1 MKTISAIAY
10 RVDRSVMS
18 SAVKYWKFVRL
29 DATGKRQIEE
39 IAAAKTFLLQ
49 HFGEDL
55 RQSEL
60 TDTTIQRQ
68 LWQIWQNNTT
78 DSETRRLAEIC
89 LRCYISNQIE
99 QVCLH
104 LEGQFGS
111 EHGFTRYDLFPL
123 VLNDVPE
130 VRRFPQVTARTTYRS
145 LATDI
150 LQSFDPTKA
159 SLSTWATRLVRH
171 DKEVNAFLLDHGIYL
186 ISDWAILNDTTP
198 KQLQRILAEFHALT
212 IAEIHQATH
221 LLQGYHLIYRQA
233 RLQQRQSGAKGQ
245 CPPPTPEQLRRIAQ
259 YLEGVT
265 QKLTPEATLSRL
277 QTLATLLRQYRIYVR
292 GGAAPTESLD
302 QPEQQALAAQLL
314 FPERDTE
321 QEAENE
327 FLTFYRNQFLTSLDQ
342 TLAQVTSDRLGQL
355 RRKGCET
362 IQQFLSAMYLFHCE
376 GRSMTEIAVEVGLQA
391 QYQVTRLLKLKEFRA
406 EVRQHLLLTLR
417 DRILDKAK
425 EYADPNR
432 LKSLDQTLEAA
443 LDEQIAAILQQAEA
457 EASVAKH
464 CPLDSLFARRLCQYL
479 DHRNTES

>member
-1 MKTISAIAY
+1 
-10 RVDRSVMS
+10 MS

-29 DATGKRQIEE
+29 DATGRRQVEE
-39 IAAAKTFLLQ
+39 IAAAKAFLLQ
-49 HFGEDL
+49 QFGDDL
-55 RQSEL
+55 RQSDL
-60 TDTTIQRQ
+60 ADATIQRL
-68 LWQIWQNNTT
+68 LWQVWQ
-78 DSETRRLAEIC
+78 SETTPSDERRLAEMC

-104 LEGQFGS
+104 LEGQFGN

-123 VLNDVPE
+123 VLNDVLE
-130 VRRFPQVTARTTYRS
+130 VRRAPQIATRTTYRS
-145 LATDI
+145 LATEI
-150 LQSFDPTKA
+150 LQSFDPAKA

-212 IAEIHQATH
+212 IAEINQASQ
-221 LLQGYHLIYRQA
+221 LLQAYHQIYRQD
-233 RLQQRQSGAKGQ
+233 RLQQRQSGGKGQ
-245 CPPPTPEQLRRIAQ
+245 CPPPTLDQLRRIAQ

-277 QTLATLLRQYRIYVR
+277 QALATLLRQYRIYVR

-302 QPEQQALAAQLL
+302 QPEQQALAVELQS
-314 FPERDTE
+314 PERDAE
-321 QEAENE
+321 QEEENE
-327 FLTFYRNQFLTSLDQ
+327 FLSFYRNQFLSSLDQ

-355 RRKGCET
+355 RRKGSEVM
-362 IQQFLSAMYLFHCE
+362 QQFLSGMHLFHCQ
-376 GRSMTEIAVEVGLQA
+376 GRSMTEIAAEVGLQA

-406 EVRQHLLLTLR
+406 DVRQRLLLTLR
-417 DRILDKAK
+417 DRILDKAR

-432 LKSLDQTLEAA
+432 LKSLDQTIDAA

-457 EASVAKH
+457 EASVARH

-479 DHRNTES
+479 DQRSTES